1 MSNFMHKMK
10 DAVTSHLHMNKGSN
24 NDSSRM
30 EGPVNDASNAPKMGD
45 KMEGPGN
52 TMGATNTGTTSY
64 DSTAPDTNMGDT
76 MRTSDNY
83 GSTTAGM
90 GGSGTYGTGGQLD
103 SSKMASGMTDTNP
116 SYGST
121 GAGMNPTTYSST
133 GGYGSGEVN
142 TGSRL
147 NESRMANEMNP
158 PFNTSLGDRETY
170 GGNMASTTTPM
181 GQAGNTMESGANTY
195 NMGSSNRANQMENR
209 AQEEM
214 GNLSGQPGFT
224 GAAAGGSS
232 YNAPKPTSRRR
243 SSGPHSS
250 NFLNKLDPRV
260 HSSDYEN
267 VAANNQRGN

>member
-30 EGPVNDASNAPKMGD
+30 EGPVNDTSNAPKMGD

-158 PFNTSLGDRETY
+158 PFNTSLGII
-170 GGNMASTTTPM
+170 
-181 GQAGNTMESGANTY
+181 
-195 NMGSSNRANQMENR
+195 
-209 AQEEM
+209 
-214 GNLSGQPGFT
+214 
-224 GAAAGGSS
+224 
-232 YNAPKPTSRRR
+232 
-243 SSGPHSS
+243 
-250 NFLNKLDPRV
+250 
-260 HSSDYEN
+260 
-267 VAANNQRGN
+267 